1 MNQNQS
7 YIEEHLLL
15 SYLLGRLEGEELSL
29 VEQWLNESE
38 TNRRELDRLESLWLE
53 SGKLTP
59 PPLAVDVDRAWVKMS
74 NLLMTADE
82 APRNSISPTKTVFMT
97 PLRWISGVAAVILLA
112 LGTWWGYMNF
122 IRQPQMLTFTGS
134 GVIKT
139 DTLPDGSLITLNSG
153 SSLVYP
159 ETFSKSTRE
168 VKLKGEAF
176 FKVKP
181 DKRHAFIV
189 NAGEAFVKVVG
200 TSFRVKAGP
209 DGKLSVEV
217 REGIVLL
224 FRIDRNSGDT
234 ASILLP
240 AGSSGRLVKGS
251 LKPEKFEDLSPDGA
265 YWLDHT
271 LKFRDSPLSQVLE
284 LISKYS
290 GITVRAVN
298 PAILD
303 CHLTATFENEPAD
316 MMLRVIC
323 ESFNLKLSREGNT
336 YVLSGDGCSR

>member
-7 YIEEHLLL
+7 HIEEHLLL

-29 VEQWLNESE
+29 VEQWLNKSE
-38 TNRRELDRLESLWLE
+38 ANRRELDRLESLWLE

-59 PPLAVDVDRAWVKMS
+59 SPVAVDVDRAWVKMS
-74 NLLMTADE
+74 DLLLTADE
-82 APRNSISPTKTVFMT
+82 APQIAPSGSKIVWMT

-112 LGTWWGYMNF
+112 FGTWWGYMNF

-134 GVIKT
+134 SMIKT
-139 DTLPDGSLITLNSG
+139 DTLPDGSFITLNSG

-159 ETFSKSTRE
+159 EKFRNKTRE

-181 DKRHAFIV
+181 DKLHAFIV
-189 NAGEAFVKVVG
+189 NAGEASVKVVG

-209 DGKLSVEV
+209 DGNLSVEV

-234 ASILLP
+234 ASVLLT

-251 LKPEKFEDLSPDGA
+251 LQPEKFDDLSPDAA

-271 LKFRDSPLSQVLE
+271 LKFRDTPLTQVLE

-298 PAILD
+298 PAILE

-336 YVLSGDGCSR
+336 YVLTGDGCSR